1 MKFRIKISTKNSG
14 KITYTPQV
22 KKSFFERWKG
32 LNTGCLSIYIS
43 KYGWEV
49 FDSEADA
56 ILFINMYK
64 LQELN
69 NQETVVYKKL
79 EN

>member
-14 KITYTPQV
+14 KITYIPQV

-32 LNTGCLSIYIS
+32 LNTGAFAIYIS

-49 FDSEADA
+49 FSSEVDA

-64 LQELN
+64 LQEFN
-69 NQETVVYKKL
+69 NQETVTYKRIK
-79 EN
+79 